1 MASKKADRAQF
12 VQYFGPVL
20 DALRVLGGSGTPE
33 EVRGE
38 IAKGLKLTNKVLD
51 EQLESGITR
60 FDSQVGW
67 SRFYL
72 SRAGMIDTSRRGVWS
87 LTEKGLATSLTY
99 DQAHEIFL
107 DLVKQFQEQRKLNKG
122 SNVKLS
128 PEAYVNKL
136 VEANDAGKF
145 VETAERSLLEILRDL
160 HPSGFERLCQ
170 RLLREAGFTQVVVT
184 GSSGDGGIDGYGIL
198 EVNPLVSFKV
208 LFQCKRY
215 KGSVGSD
222 KIRDFRGAMQGRADK
237 GLILTTGT
245 FTAEAKK
252 EALRDGVPPLE
263 LVDGEKL
270 VAMFERLELG
280 LKPKTIYEI
289 DYSFFD
295 DYMKA

>member
-128 PEAYVNKL
+128 PEAYVTKL

>member
-38 IAKGLKLTNKVLD
+38 IAKDLKLTNKVLD

-215 KGSVGSD
+215 KGSVGPD

-245 FTAEAKK
+245 FTSEAKK